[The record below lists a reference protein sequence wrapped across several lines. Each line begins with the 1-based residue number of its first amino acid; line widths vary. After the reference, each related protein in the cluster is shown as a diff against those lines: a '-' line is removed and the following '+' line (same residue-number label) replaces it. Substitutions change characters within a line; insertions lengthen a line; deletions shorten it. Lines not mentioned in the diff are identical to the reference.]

1 MRGKVNTIPT
11 LALCLTN
18 YFWNQFE
25 LKFDA
30 VEDFV
35 LKL

>member
-1 MRGKVNTIPT
+1 MNTIHT
-11 LALCLTN
+11 LALCLTD
-18 YFWNQFE
+18 YFWNQFD